1 MNFFEDS
8 IDSPLFIRRYDSE
21 LRTVLTSLGSF
32 SVSVVLFDGKTLSEI
47 LPERFSDLS
56 ELHIQQLID
65 LKPEVILLG
74 TGAAQ
79 TFPRPDVLAPLYP
92 ARIGIEVMT
101 TDAACRTFNVLI
113 GEGRAVL
120 AALFV

>member
-8 IDSPLFIRRYDSE
+8 IDSPLFIRRYDSVS
-21 LRTVLTSLGSF
+21 RTVLTSLGPF
-32 SVSVVLFDGKTLSEI
+32 SVSVVLFDGKALSEI
-47 LPERFSDLS
+47 LPEHISDLG
-56 ELHIQQLID
+56 EAHIQQFIH
-65 LKPEVILLG
+65 LKPELILLG
-74 TGAAQ
+74 TGEVQ
-79 TFPRPDVLAPLYP
+79 TFPGPDVLAPLYP